1 MLMGFKLELWDII
14 NLITSY
20 IDWTV
25 FFTVISGV
33 GVRKISK
40 EGNLIRIFLIL
51 LFMSYINLSD
61 VFANTKIVICMILG
75 TLYYKFSYK
84 DKIYKCVLVN
94 LIFWLG
100 IMVVEVISIGVVV
113 PLNGLDNIQALMDG
127 NIYRLQAVIVSK
139 LLLFVELILFK
150 YFRLSLEFKPKD
162 MILIGVPI
170 GANIL
175 SLLIIFGY
183 NIRNSIYDRW
193 NVFTLVVIT
202 FFLVSSSIILLVIIG
217 KIIQDDKLKLEYELI
232 NERINT
238 NYKNYDQ
245 IQEIHNK
252 VRYVY
257 HDLRNHMM
265 CMKSYNTIE
274 EITEYIDNLD
284 LQINDF
290 EYLKNTGNKTLDIV
304 LSEKKYTCLKNNIQ
318 YEECINISKLDFIS
332 NVDICAIFSNA
343 LDNAIE
349 ACMKIDTDIERIIDV
364 KVTYINQFCIL
375 KFTNSKSN
383 EIRLVNQEIQT
394 NKSDK
399 SVHGIGLASIKY
411 IVKKYDGEV
420 IINYSDDEFILKI
433 MIPIKN

>member
-51 LFMSYINLSD
+51 LFMSYINLAD

-84 DKIYKCVLVN
+84 DKIYKCILVN

-304 LSEKKYTCLKNNIQ
+304 LSEKKYTCSKNNIQ

>member
-1 MLMGFKLELWDII
+1 MLASFKLELWDVI

-20 IDWTV
+20 IDWTI
-25 FFTVISGV
+25 FFVVISTV
-33 GVRKISK
+33 GLRKIHDIK
-40 EGNLIRIFLIL
+40 NIIRIFLIL

-75 TLYYKFSYK
+75 TLYYKSSYK
-84 DKIYKCVLVN
+84 DKIHKCVLIN

-100 IMVVEVISIGVVV
+100 IMVIEALSISIIVM
-113 PLNGLDNIQALMDG
+113 LHNLDSIQALLVG
-127 NIYRLQAVIVSK
+127 NTYKLEAVIISK
-139 LLLFVELILFK
+139 VILIIGLIVFK

-162 MILIGVPI
+162 MILIGIPI

-183 NIRNSIYDRW
+183 NIKNSIYDRL
-193 NVFTLVVIT
+193 NILSLILVT
-202 FFLVSSSIILLVIIG
+202 FFLVSSSIILIIIIG
-217 KIIQDDKLKLEYELI
+217 KIIRDDKIKLEYELI

-252 VRYVY
+252 VRYIY

-265 CMKSYNTIE
+265 CMKSYNTRD
-274 EITEYIDNLD
+274 EIVEYIDNLN

-304 LSEKKYTCLKNNIQ
+304 LSEKKHTCSRYNIQ
-318 YEECINISKLDFIS
+318 YEEYINISKLDFIS

-349 ACMKIDTDIERIIDV
+349 ACMKIDKDIEKVIDV

-383 EIRLVNQEIQT
+383 EIKLVNQEIQT
-394 NKSDK
+394 SKSDK

-420 IINYSDDEFILKI
+420 TINYSDNEFILKI
-433 MIPIKN
+433 MIPIKG

>member
-84 DKIYKCVLVN
+84 DKIYKCILVN

-304 LSEKKYTCLKNNIQ
+304 LSEKKYTCSKNNIQ

>member
-1 MLMGFKLELWDII
+1 MLASFKLELWDVI

-25 FFTVISGV
+25 FFVVISTV
-33 GVRKISK
+33 GLRKIHDIK
-40 EGNLIRIFLIL
+40 NIIRIFLIL

-75 TLYYKFSYK
+75 TLYYKLSYK
-84 DKIYKCVLVN
+84 DKIHKCVLIN

-100 IMVVEVISIGVVV
+100 IMIIEALSISIIVM
-113 PLNGLDNIQALMDG
+113 LHNLDSIQALLVG
-127 NIYRLQAVIVSK
+127 NTYKLEAVIISK
-139 LLLFVELILFK
+139 VILLIGLIGFK

-162 MILIGVPI
+162 MILIGIPI

-183 NIRNSIYDRW
+183 NIKNSIYDRL
-193 NVFTLVVIT
+193 NILSLILVT
-202 FFLVSSSIILLVIIG
+202 FFLVSSSIILIIIIG
-217 KIIQDDKLKLEYELI
+217 KIIRDDKIKLEYELI

-252 VRYVY
+252 VRYIY

-265 CMKSYNTIE
+265 CMKSYNTRD
-274 EITEYIDNLD
+274 EIVEYIDNLN

-304 LSEKKYTCLKNNIQ
+304 LSEKKYTCSRYNIQ
-318 YEECINISKLDFIS
+318 YEEYINISKLDFMS

-349 ACMKIDTDIERIIDV
+349 ACMKIDKDIEKVIDV

-383 EIRLVNQEIQT
+383 EIKLVNQEIQT
-394 NKSDK
+394 SKSDK

-420 IINYSDDEFILKI
+420 SINYSDNEFILKI
-433 MIPIKN
+433 MIPIKG

>member
-1 MLMGFKLELWDII
+1 MLASFKLELWDVI

-25 FFTVISGV
+25 FFVVISTV
-33 GVRKISK
+33 GLRKIHDIK
-40 EGNLIRIFLIL
+40 NIIRIFLIL

-75 TLYYKFSYK
+75 TLYYKSSYK
-84 DKIYKCVLVN
+84 DKIHKCVLIN

-100 IMVVEVISIGVVV
+100 IMIIEALSISIIVM
-113 PLNGLDNIQALMDG
+113 LHNLDSIQALLVG
-127 NIYRLQAVIVSK
+127 NTYKLEAVIISK
-139 LLLFVELILFK
+139 VILLIGLIGFK

-162 MILIGVPI
+162 MILIGIPI

-183 NIRNSIYDRW
+183 NIKNSIYDRL
-193 NVFTLVVIT
+193 NILSLILVT
-202 FFLVSSSIILLVIIG
+202 FFLVSSSIILIIIIG
-217 KIIQDDKLKLEYELI
+217 KIIRDDKIKLEYELI

-252 VRYVY
+252 VRYIY

-265 CMKSYNTIE
+265 CMKSYNTRD
-274 EITEYIDNLD
+274 EIVEYIDNLN

-304 LSEKKYTCLKNNIQ
+304 LSEKKHTCSRYNIQ
-318 YEECINISKLDFIS
+318 YEEYINISKLDFMS

-349 ACMKIDTDIERIIDV
+349 ACMKIDKDIEKVIDV

-383 EIRLVNQEIQT
+383 EIKLVNQEIQT
-394 NKSDK
+394 SKSDK

-420 IINYSDDEFILKI
+420 TINYSDNEFILKI
-433 MIPIKN
+433 MIPIKG

>member
-84 DKIYKCVLVN
+84 DKIYKCILVN

-304 LSEKKYTCLKNNIQ
+304 LSEKKYTCSKNNIQ

-349 ACMKIDTDIERIIDV
+349 ACMKIDTNIERIIDV

>member
-84 DKIYKCVLVN
+84 DKIYKCILVN

>member
-1 MLMGFKLELWDII
+1 MLASFKLELWDVI

-20 IDWTV
+20 IDWTI
-25 FFTVISGV
+25 FFVVISTV
-33 GVRKISK
+33 GLRKIHDIK
-40 EGNLIRIFLIL
+40 NIIRIFLIL

-75 TLYYKFSYK
+75 TLYYKSSYK
-84 DKIYKCVLVN
+84 DKIHKCVLIN

-100 IMVVEVISIGVVV
+100 IMVIEALSISIIVM
-113 PLNGLDNIQALMDG
+113 LHNLDSIQALLVG
-127 NIYRLQAVIVSK
+127 NTYKLEAVIISK
-139 LLLFVELILFK
+139 VILIIGLIVFK

-162 MILIGVPI
+162 MILIGIPI

-183 NIRNSIYDRW
+183 NIKNSIYDRL
-193 NVFTLVVIT
+193 NILSLILVT
-202 FFLVSSSIILLVIIG
+202 FFLVSSSIILIIIIG
-217 KIIQDDKLKLEYELI
+217 KIIRDDKIKLEYELI

-252 VRYVY
+252 VRYIY

-265 CMKSYNTIE
+265 CMKSYNTRD
-274 EITEYIDNLD
+274 EIVEYIDNLN

-304 LSEKKYTCLKNNIQ
+304 LSEKKHTCSRYNIQ
-318 YEECINISKLDFIS
+318 YEEYINISKLDFMS

-349 ACMKIDTDIERIIDV
+349 ACMKIDKDIEKVIDV

-383 EIRLVNQEIQT
+383 EIKLVNQEIQT
-394 NKSDK
+394 SKSDK

-420 IINYSDDEFILKI
+420 TINYSDNEFILKI
-433 MIPIKN
+433 MIPIKG

>member
-1 MLMGFKLELWDII
+1 MLASFKLELWDVI

-25 FFTVISGV
+25 FFVVISTV
-33 GVRKISK
+33 GLRKIHDIK
-40 EGNLIRIFLIL
+40 NIIRIFLIL

-75 TLYYKFSYK
+75 TLYYKLSYK
-84 DKIYKCVLVN
+84 DKIHKCVLIN

-100 IMVVEVISIGVVV
+100 IMIIEALSISIIVM
-113 PLNGLDNIQALMDG
+113 LHNLDSIQALLVG
-127 NIYRLQAVIVSK
+127 NTYKLEAVIISK
-139 LLLFVELILFK
+139 VILLIGLIGFK

-162 MILIGVPI
+162 MILIGIPI

-183 NIRNSIYDRW
+183 NIKNSIYDRL
-193 NVFTLVVIT
+193 NILSLILVT
-202 FFLVSSSIILLVIIG
+202 FFLVSSSIILIIIIG
-217 KIIQDDKLKLEYELI
+217 KIIRDDKIKLEYELI

-252 VRYVY
+252 VRYIY

-265 CMKSYNTIE
+265 CMKSYNTRD
-274 EITEYIDNLD
+274 EIVEYIDNLN

-304 LSEKKYTCLKNNIQ
+304 LSEKKYTCSRYNIQ
-318 YEECINISKLDFIS
+318 YEEYINISKLDFMS

-349 ACMKIDTDIERIIDV
+349 ACMKIDKDIEKVIDV

-383 EIRLVNQEIQT
+383 EIKLVNQEIQT
-394 NKSDK
+394 SKSDK

-420 IINYSDDEFILKI
+420 TINYSDNEFILKI
-433 MIPIKN
+433 MIPIKG